1 MNLINIHPEKCGNCL
16 QCVRVCPVQAIRM
29 PVGSE
34 HPVIDHSRCIGCGT
48 CYTSCNRGAI
58 SYSDSTAHVKKLLES
73 SSQVAALVDPSI
85 SGEFPDITDYRKFVE
100 MIRALG
106 FELVNDASFGVD
118 LVAQAYKNLF
128 AKQSGKYYI
137 TANCPAI
144 VSYIEK
150 FHPGLTENLAPIVS
164 PMIASTKVVKMVYG
178 PETRVVYIG
187 PLISPKHEAL
197 RYDGDA
203 RVDAVLTFTELRSL
217 FTEFGIHESKLEY
230 SEFDP
235 PLGRAGS
242 LFPISK
248 GILEAAGINQNVLGG
263 NVITA
268 EGNKES
274 LRAVRSFE
282 RHIDRIQKHFN
293 LYYDEGI
300 VMGPGMS
307 AGGDKHLRNA
317 LVEQYSAK
325 RLRSLDTRKW
335 EEEMNKFGMLDL
347 SRSFIKDDQRLPEPD
362 EGKVKEILKLLG
374 KEGKPNDN
382 GCESC
387 GFESCRSFAKAIA
400 QGLSRTDLCQDF
412 VIRNK
417 NNYIGTLRDTTTRQ
431 QEEIS
436 GLKTDLKKLN
446 EAYELATDK
455 LETSRAIMNQ
465 IPSGVVIVDEKLK
478 VLSSNRSFIELLGP
492 EAQEIDDIIP
502 GLRGADM
509 KTLVPVQFYK
519 LFQNVLATGENILS
533 RDVQIGE
540 ALLNLSVFSIR
551 KNKVVGGIVRDM
563 YSPEVRNEQIIQRVT
578 EVIDQNLEMVQQI
591 GFLLGEGASKT
602 EAMLNSIIQLHGKK
616 EKRR

>member
-1 MNLINIHPEKCGNCL
+1 
-16 QCVRVCPVQAIRM
+16 
-29 PVGSE
+29 
-34 HPVIDHSRCIGCGT
+34 
-48 CYTSCNRGAI
+48 
-58 SYSDSTAHVKKLLES
+58 
-73 SSQVAALVDPSI
+73 
-85 SGEFPDITDYRKFVE
+85 TD
-100 MIRALG
+100 
-106 FELVNDASFGVD
+106 
-118 LVAQAYKNLF
+118 
-128 AKQSGKYYI
+128 
-137 TANCPAI
+137 
-144 VSYIEK
+144 
-150 FHPGLTENLAPIVS
+150 NLAPIVS
-164 PMIASTKVVKMVYG
+164 PMIAMTKVVKMVYG

-187 PLISPKHEAL
+187 PLISPKHEAV

-217 FTEFGIHESKLEY
+217 FREFGIHESKLEY

-248 GILEAAGINQNVLGG
+248 GFLEAAGINQDVLGG

-300 VMGPGMS
+300 IMGPGMS
-307 AGGDKHLRNA
+307 SGGDKHLRNA

-325 RLRSLDTRKW
+325 RLRNLDTRKW

-374 KEGKPNDN
+374 KEDKPTDD

-417 NNYIGTLRDTTTRQ
+417 NNYISTLRDTTTRQ

-446 EAYELATDK
+446 EAYELASDK

-519 LFQNVLATGENILS
+519 LFQNVLSTGENILS

-578 EVIDQNLEMVQQI
+578 EVIDQNLAMVQQI

-616 EKRR
+616 EKRS